1 MRRFN
6 CLGLVVCLVFVATLE
21 NIRADDET
29 GADIKPTPQTLR
41 SLEKQIN
48 VARENSGLKKLVV
61 IAELSKK
68 AQKHANWM
76 KENGLIHSGMGYP
89 EIIARGQ
96 KTPEGAVNAW
106 LGSRGHRGIMLG
118 GYTRYGVGCIVLDD
132 RDYWIAIFE

>member
-1 MRRFN
+1 MRKIKSY
-6 CLGLVVCLVFVATLE
+6 GLAVCLVFGWAMGIVSAAE
-21 NIRADDET
+21 ET
-29 GADIKPTPQTLR
+29 AADIKPTPETLR

-48 VARENSGLKKLVV
+48 VARENSGLQKLVV
-61 IAELSKK
+61 VAELSKK
-68 AQKHANWM
+68 AQQHANWM
-76 KENGLIHSGMGYP
+76 KENGLIHSSMGYP

>member
-1 MRRFN
+1 MRKIKSY
-6 CLGLVVCLVFVATLE
+6 CLAVCLVFGAAMGIV
-21 NIRADDET
+21 RAEEET
-29 GADIKPTPQTLR
+29 AADIKPTAETLR

-48 VARENSGLKKLVV
+48 VAREKSGLQKLV
-61 IAELSKK
+61 IISDLSKK
-68 AQKHANWM
+68 AQQHANWM
-76 KENGLIHSGMGYP
+76 KENGLVHSGMGYP

>member
-1 MRRFN
+1 MRRIKSY
-6 CLGLVVCLVFVATLE
+6 CLAVCLVFGAALGIV
-21 NIRADDET
+21 RAEEET
-29 GADIKPTPQTLR
+29 AADIKPTAETLR

-48 VARENSGLKKLVV
+48 VAREKSGLQKLV
-61 IAELSKK
+61 IISDLSKK
-68 AQKHANWM
+68 AQQHANWM
-76 KENGLIHSGMGYP
+76 KENGLGHSGMGYP

>member
-1 MRRFN
+1 MRRIKSY
-6 CLGLVVCLVFVATLE
+6 CLAVCLVFGAALGIV
-21 NIRADDET
+21 RAEEET
-29 GADIKPTPQTLR
+29 AADIKPTAETLR

-48 VARENSGLKKLVV
+48 VAREKSGLQKLV
-61 IAELSKK
+61 IISDLSKK
-68 AQKHANWM
+68 AQQHANWM
-76 KENGLIHSGMGYP
+76 KENGLVHSGMGYP

>member
-1 MRRFN
+1 MRRIKSYGFA
-6 CLGLVVCLVFVATLE
+6 VCLVFSAAMGIVNAE
-21 NIRADDET
+21 EEAVV
-29 GADIKPTPQTLR
+29 DIKPTTETLR

-61 IAELSKK
+61 VTELSKK
-68 AQKHANWM
+68 AQQHANWM
-76 KENGLIHSGMGYP
+76 KENGLVHSSMGYP

-96 KTPEGAVNAW
+96 KTPEGAVYAW